1 MKNKIRFGI
10 IGCSSIAERNTIP
23 AIKQAQN
30 SDLRY
35 IGSRYHPKAQKF
47 SKKFSCR
54 YYGSYEDVLE
64 TDDVDAVYI
73 SLPISL
79 QEEWVLK
86 SAKAGKHILCEKS
99 AATSYKSAKKMVNAC
114 KKNNVQILEAFSFVY
129 HPQQKKVLE
138 IIKKRTIGKIFSFSA
153 KFGFVLPYST
163 NNFRFKKSLGGGV
176 LNDVGCY
183 LIRASRMIF
192 QTNPISVNCD
202 LYIPRKNGVDI
213 KGTLHMKFPNN
224 CNAIGLFSYCDA
236 FQSTY
241 DVWGRKGKISLE
253 RAFNIRKNM
262 RTEVHLETEN
272 TIKKIPISP
281 HDQFEIMINDFCKK
295 ISSHSVNRSNFGQE
309 LIHQALVL
317 EKARKSNDRKKTITI

>member
-35 IGSRYHPKAQKF
+35 IGSRYHHKAQKF

-73 SLPISL
+73 SLPITL

-138 IIKKRTIGKIFSFSA
+138 IIKKGTIGKIFSFSA

-163 NNFRFKKSLGGGV
+163 NNFRFKKSLGGV
-176 LNDVGCY
+176 VEC
-183 LIRASRMIF
+183 
-192 QTNPISVNCD
+192 
-202 LYIPRKNGVDI
+202 
-213 KGTLHMKFPNN
+213 
-224 CNAIGLFSYCDA
+224 
-236 FQSTY
+236 
-241 DVWGRKGKISLE
+241 
-253 RAFNIRKNM
+253 
-262 RTEVHLETEN
+262 
-272 TIKKIPISP
+272 
-281 HDQFEIMINDFCKK
+281 
-295 ISSHSVNRSNFGQE
+295 
-309 LIHQALVL
+309 
-317 EKARKSNDRKKTITI
+317 